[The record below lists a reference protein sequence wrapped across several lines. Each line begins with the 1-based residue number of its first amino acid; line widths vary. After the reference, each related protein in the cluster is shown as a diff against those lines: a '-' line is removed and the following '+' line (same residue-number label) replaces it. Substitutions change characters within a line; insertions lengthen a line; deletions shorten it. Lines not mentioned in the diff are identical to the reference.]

1 MRTLRVSLI
10 LGLLAAAL
18 NGCAA
23 PARTDYR
30 PFVRHM
36 PRSILVLPPINNTAN
51 VRASDAFLA
60 TVSQPLADCGYY
72 VYPIAVVDRLFK
84 DNGVPTPGDMHSISL
99 AKIDE
104 IIGPDAVMYITIK
117 TWTTTYI
124 VVDSSTIV
132 HLSYKLVD
140 TKTGQALWERDGEFR
155 QSSSAGQSDIFAA
168 MIAAGIQAIGS
179 AASEGKAERDV
190 AVMANFTTFND
201 PQHGLL
207 RGPRSP
213 KFTADQKRI
222 QAVIAKE
229 DAQRANSK
237 S

>member
-1 MRTLRVSLI
+1 MNTCKRWLI
-10 LGLLAAAL
+10 LGVLLAAL
-18 NGCAA
+18 GGCVQ
-23 PARTDYR
+23 PAKTDYR
-30 PFVRHM
+30 VFVAHM
-36 PRSILVLPPINNTAN
+36 PRSILVLPPLNNTAN

-60 TVSQPLADCGYY
+60 TVTQPLADCGYY

-99 AKIDE
+99 AKIGE

-117 TWTTTYI
+117 TWTTTY
-124 VVDSSTIV
+124 VVIDSSTIV
-132 HLSYKLVD
+132 HLAYKLVD
-140 TKTGQALWERDGEFR
+140 AETGQVLWERDGEFR

-168 MIAAGIQAIGS
+168 MIAAGIQAISS

-201 PQHGLL
+201 AQHGLL

-213 KFTADQKRI
+213 GFSADQKRI

-229 DAQRANSK
+229 EAQRTAGK